1 MGANHKSMRKQL
13 FVDPKVQ
20 GALVLRV
27 VFYWFFCLLA
37 IALMLLCWRIVT
49 GPARI
54 FYKHFD
60 DMWFFYGPPAIA
72 SLLLLPLVIVDVL
85 RLTNRFAGPML
96 RLRRAMKAAA
106 RGEQVERLE
115 FRKDD
120 FWRDLAEDF
129 NTLVSRIQHQH
140 CPPPAEG
147 KHSPAREANSDVSIP
162 PAVPPVASLPFPP
175 QPAPSGR

>member
-13 FVDPKVQ
+13 FVDAKVQ

-60 DMWFFYGPPAIA
+60 DMWFFYGPAGNRLAAAVAVGDSGRAAIDQ
-72 SLLLLPLVIVDVL
+72 SVCRSDVAATSGDEGC
-85 RLTNRFAGPML
+85 RP
-96 RLRRAMKAAA
+96 RRASRTPGVPQGRFLA
-106 RGEQVERLE
+106 R
-115 FRKDD
+115 
-120 FWRDLAEDF
+120 
-129 NTLVSRIQHQH
+129 
-140 CPPPAEG
+140 
-147 KHSPAREANSDVSIP
+147 
-162 PAVPPVASLPFPP
+162 
-175 QPAPSGR
+175 SGRGLQHAGQSHPASALPAAGGRQTFTGEGS

>member
-162 PAVPPVASLPFPP
+162 PAVPAVAPVQVPP